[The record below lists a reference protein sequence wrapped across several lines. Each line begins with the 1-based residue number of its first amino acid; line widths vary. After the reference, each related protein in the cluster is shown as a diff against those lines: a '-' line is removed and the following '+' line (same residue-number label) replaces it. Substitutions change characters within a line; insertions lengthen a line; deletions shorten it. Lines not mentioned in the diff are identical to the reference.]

1 MIFIIIDTL
10 LDDDTLQELHGRA
23 RGNASYVRQH
33 HLLAQ
38 KCDRYRQC
46 HGRNIPQCSLLVCT
60 FLPSGIGILITPI
73 YSQFQDTIAYLVL
86 KDWKKSS
93 LVSKTGKGLI
103 DGAGQN
109 WWNAAAGQEILDPAS
124 LRRPVLFTLD
134 GADKVTIDNIGMKN
148 PANWFNWVTDSK
160 YVTYTNI
167 RLSALSA
174 NSNPPKNADGWE

>member
-1 MIFIIIDTL
+1 V
-10 LDDDTLQELHGRA
+10 QELHGRA
-23 RGNASYVRQH
+23 GGNASYVGQH
-33 HLLAQ
+33 YILAQ
-38 KCDRYRQC
+38 ERNCDCEHHSRD
-46 HGRNIPQCSLLVCT
+46 IPQCCLLVRPCDHYV
-60 FLPSGIGILITPI
+60 LPLTIAFFSK
-73 YSQFQDTIAYLVL
+73 FQDTIAYLVL

-103 DGAGQN
+103 DGAGQM

-124 LRRPVLFTLD
+124 LRRPVLFALD
-134 GADKVTIDNIGMKN
+134 GADKVTIDNIAMQN

-174 NSNPPKNADGWE
+174 NKNPPKNADGWE